1 MSVLRMLL
9 LAVFHESL
17 ILAFWNFLGHR
28 GTITS
33 EVEILSFIFSA
44 CAQHMIGKT
53 FMHLLMDRTL
63 MHLLTCVNVEVHLTV
78 PTVVQKMRYYMYTR
92 VHFLKQVSLIP
103 RL

>member
-1 MSVLRMLL
+1 
-9 LAVFHESL
+9 
-17 ILAFWNFLGHR
+17 
-28 GTITS
+28 
-33 EVEILSFIFSA
+33 
-44 CAQHMIGKT
+44 
-53 FMHLLMDRTL
+53 